1 MFSRR
6 RSQIQIIGDIL
17 DLSRDGAKKT
27 EILYQNNMSFTQ
39 LQEYLAF
46 LLEKGFIEEGMMT
59 NGNGGQNKIFVTTER
74 GNALCDDI
82 HRLLEYFR

>member
-1 MFSRR
+1 MFNRR

-59 NGNGGQNKIFVTTER
+59 SGNGGQNKIFVTTER
-74 GNALCDDI
+74 GNALLDDI
-82 HRLLEYFR
+82 QRLMEYFK